1 MPTIAGLVIAG
12 LILAFGDINYNEKG
26 YGYMAAIWI
35 AVVAAVYSLIANGSY
50 IFTGVKGKLKKAGG
64 PIAHFGFAMLLLGIL
79 ISSSKKEILSLYRGG
94 VPAFFGEGS
103 KENPG
108 ENVTLIQGMKT
119 DMGNS
124 SHPKKPLWFY
134 NLKFETKNGS
144 ENFALTPNAFVN
156 YKGNTGLM
164 ANPDAKHYWNYDVFA
179 YITSL
184 PNPEKTEDTASFKPV
199 DLKVGDTTFY
209 SNGFMVL
216 EDMHSG
222 RKVPGVELGP
232 NDSITVASIKVTSKN
247 STSYS
252 THALLVNKDGEAFP
266 YPDTV
271 ISEGLVLQL
280 QKTKDNQAQL
290 GVKESNTILKYVTL
304 KAYKFPFINLVWLG
318 TILVVIGFF
327 ISAFYRRESKKAK
340 VVQNKKI
347 ITANRE
353 LPV

>member
-1 MPTIAGLVIAG
+1 
-12 LILAFGDINYNEKG
+12 
-26 YGYMAAIWI
+26 
-35 AVVAAVYSLIANGSY
+35 
-50 IFTGVKGKLKKAGG
+50 
-64 PIAHFGFAMLLLGIL
+64 
-79 ISSSKKEILSLYRGG
+79 
-94 VPAFFGEGS
+94 
-103 KENPG
+103 
-108 ENVTLIQGMKT
+108 
-119 DMGNS
+119 
-124 SHPKKPLWFY
+124 
-134 NLKFETKNGS
+134 
-144 ENFALTPNAFVN
+144 LTPNAFVN

-216 EDMHSG
+216 QELHSG
-222 RKVPGVELGP
+222 RNVPGVDLGP

-252 THALLVNKDGEAFP
+252 THALLVAKDGVVFP

-271 ISEGLVLQL
+271 MSESLVLQL
-280 QKTKDNQAQL
+280 QKAKDNQAQL
-290 GVKESNTILKYVTL
+290 GIKESNAILKYVTL

-318 TILVVIGFF
+318 TILIVIGFF
-327 ISAFYRRESKKAK
+327 ISALYRRQSNRAK
-340 VVQNKKI
+340 IAQERKVR
-347 ITANRE
+347 TATRE